1 MSALARKP
9 KVRLTFARR
18 CRAFRTSYPTG
29 APTLMLIRPPPNQAG
44 IAMTDA
50 QRRLH
55 QALKA
60 YKFDLEI
67 KREDLA
73 DQIEAARL
81 VLEGLEQALEPQA
94 QPERSRWRQ

>member
-1 MSALARKP
+1 MP
-9 KVRLTFARR
+9 
-18 CRAFRTSYPTG
+18 
-29 APTLMLIRPPPNQAG
+29 IWPPPNAG
-44 IAMTDA
+44 TAMTDA

>member
-1 MSALARKP
+1 
-9 KVRLTFARR
+9 
-18 CRAFRTSYPTG
+18 
-29 APTLMLIRPPPNQAG
+29 
-44 IAMTDA
+44 MTDA